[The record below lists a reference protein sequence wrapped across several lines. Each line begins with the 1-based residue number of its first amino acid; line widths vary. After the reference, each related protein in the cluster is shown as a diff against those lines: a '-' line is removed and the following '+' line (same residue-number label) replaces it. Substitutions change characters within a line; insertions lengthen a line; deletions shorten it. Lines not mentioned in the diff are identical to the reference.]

1 MDEGRIAGSAQQAK
15 GSAEAAAGR
24 VLGDAKLQA
33 EGAADHAAGTV
44 RSAVGGAKDAAREA
58 GESAETEVRHLR
70 EELDEVSAEP
80 VAPRLAAASAQVDAY
95 ARQAE
100 AAVTRR
106 SDALADLVRDHPLA
120 AISGAGL
127 AGYLLGRL
135 TKGATYIYR
144 R

>member
-1 MDEGRIAGSAQQAK
+1 MDEDRIAGSAQQAK

-44 RSAVGGAKDAAREA
+44 RNAAGGAKDAAREA
-58 GESAETEVRHLR
+58 GESAQTEIRHLR

-80 VAPRLAAASAQVDAY
+80 VAPRLAAASARVDAY

-100 AAVTRR
+100 AAVARR
-106 SDALADLVRDHPLA
+106 SDALADLVWDHPLA
-120 AISGAGL
+120 AISGAAI
-127 AGYLLGRL
+127 AGYFLGRL